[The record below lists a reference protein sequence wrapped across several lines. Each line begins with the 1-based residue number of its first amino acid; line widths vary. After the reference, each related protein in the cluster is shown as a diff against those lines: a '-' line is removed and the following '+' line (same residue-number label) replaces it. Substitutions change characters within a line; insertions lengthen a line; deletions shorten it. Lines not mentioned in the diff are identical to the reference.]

1 MYFMREATV
10 TVFGGTGYLGR
21 HVVGALLAAGKSV
34 RVACRNPGRL
44 TADLRGAEGVDP
56 IEADIRDGPSI
67 DRALDGAAAAVNA
80 VGLYVERG
88 HQTFRAVHV
97 EGAQTLAKLAAQ
109 RGIGRLV
116 HISGI
121 GVEGKS
127 KSTYV
132 RARAEGEAAVL
143 DALPG
148 AIILRPSVLFGPDD
162 NFINLFIRMARVMP
176 AIPLFGDGQMKM
188 QPVYVGD
195 VARAVARL
203 LDQPDAAAGI
213 YELGGPGIYSY
224 RQILALAM
232 AQAGRRRP
240 LVPWPFALWELQ
252 AWGAQILPR
261 PPLTR
266 DQVELMRHDNV
277 LTPGMPTFADIGI
290 RPTALEDILPLYPGR
305 DGGPLP
311 GAGSINET

>member
-1 MYFMREATV
+1 MRDATV

-21 HVVGALLAAGKSV
+21 HIVGALLTAGRAV

-44 TADLRGAEGVDP
+44 TADLRDAEGVHT
-56 IEADIRDGPSI
+56 IEADICDGPSI
-67 DRALDGAAAAVNA
+67 DRALDGASAAVNA

-88 HQTFRAVHV
+88 RQTFRAVHI
-97 EGAQTLAKLAAQ
+97 EGARTLATMAAQ
-109 RGIGRLV
+109 RGIERLV

-121 GVEGKS
+121 GIDRGS
-127 KSTYV
+127 KSAYV
-132 RARAEGEAAVL
+132 RARADGEAAVL
-143 DALPG
+143 DMLPG

-162 NFINLFIRMARVMP
+162 KFINLFIRMARVMP

-188 QPVYVGD
+188 QPVYARD
-195 VARAVARL
+195 VAEAAARL
-203 LDQPDAAAGI
+203 LDAPDAAAGI

-224 RQILALAM
+224 RQLLELAM

-240 LVPWPFALWELQ
+240 LVPWPFALWDLQ

-277 LTPGMPTFADIGI
+277 VTPGTPSLADIGI
-290 RPTALEDILPLYPGR
+290 EPTALEEILPLYPGR
-305 DGGPLP
+305 DGGPSP
-311 GAGSINET
+311 GAGRINET